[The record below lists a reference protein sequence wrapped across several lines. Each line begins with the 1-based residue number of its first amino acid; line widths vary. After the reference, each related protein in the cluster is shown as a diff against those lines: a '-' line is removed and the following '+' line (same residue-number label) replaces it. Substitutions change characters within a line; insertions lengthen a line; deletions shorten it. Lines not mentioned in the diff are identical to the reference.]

1 MQNLAIGIDLGG
13 TKVLTAL
20 VDKDTG
26 QVLYSVK
33 KKTKKD
39 KGEEKVIS
47 KIIDSINEILE
58 ETHLKIKEIT
68 SIGIGVAGQIDREK
82 GILVSATNLDFA
94 DLHLKEILENQFN
107 LPVFIAN
114 DVEAAT
120 IGELYFGAGR
130 GHKDFVCVF
139 VGTGI
144 GSGIVSNGQIRYGDS
159 GTAGEIGHVIVD
171 VGGRPCACGGNGCLE
186 AYASRLAVERRIIG
200 ALKKGRASSVQEFLE
215 DGKRIKTSMLKKAL
229 EQNDELVTNSLEEAA
244 EYLGAGLGVIMNFY
258 NPELIILGGGLVDAI
273 DYFYQKTI
281 KFASA
286 KSLPMPSKKIK
297 FKKAE
302 LGDFSGAIGA
312 ALIEDYRKS

>member
-1 MQNLAIGIDLGG
+1 MQKLAIGIDLGG

-20 VDKDTG
+20 VDRTTG

-39 KGEEKVIS
+39 KGVEKVLA
-47 KIIDSINEILE
+47 KITESVNEILE
-58 ETHLKIKEIT
+58 ESHLKISEIS
-68 SIGIGVAGQIDREK
+68 SIGIGIAGQIDRNS
-82 GILVSATNLDFA
+82 GVLISAANLDFT
-94 DLHLKEILENQFN
+94 DLHLKEILEKQFN
-107 LPVFIAN
+107 IPVFIAN

-120 IGELYFGAGR
+120 IGELYFGAGK
-130 GHKDFVCVF
+130 GYKDFVCVF

-144 GSGIVSNGQIRYGDS
+144 GSGIVTNGKIRYGDS

-186 AYASRLAVERRIIG
+186 AYASRLAIEKRIIG
-200 ALKKGRASSVQEFLE
+200 ALKKGRRSDIQEFLE
-215 DGKRIKTSMLKKAL
+215 EGKRIKTSMLKKAL
-229 EQNDELVTNSLEEAA
+229 ELNDELVMHSLDEAA

-273 DYFYQKTI
+273 DYFYEKTI
-281 KFASA
+281 KFASV

-302 LGDFSGAIGA
+302 LGDFSGVIGA
-312 ALIEDYRKS
+312 ALIEDYRNS